1 MKNNDKSLQFQVKLP
16 PVSLADSKIENAF
29 TVWDYSD
36 VIELLRAAN
45 RKDFEIVSIANTD
58 IKGLDWASHLKD
70 LEDESLAFVLE
81 EIDTLTDEDML
92 VFQAALMQGEG
103 IYKCLD
109 VSNFTHYII
118 YNDCYSLEDV
128 VRCKLRYQEDVE
140 EWLLDY
146 IDMPKY
152 IKEKIELEE
161 MEGTHYQQVEDDTW
175 VCYWN

>member
-1 MKNNDKSLQFQVKLP
+1 MKNNDKFLQFQVKLP
-16 PVSLADSKIENAF
+16 PVRVAGSEIKDVFA
-29 TVWDYSD
+29 VCDYGVVVD
-36 VIELLRAAN
+36 LLRADN
-45 RKDFEIVSIANTD
+45 RKDFEIVCIDDTD
-58 IKGLDWASHLKD
+58 IKGLDWVD
-70 LEDESLAFVLE
+70 LSYLDDESLAFVLE

-118 YNDCYSLEDV
+118 YNECYSLEDV

-152 IKEKIELEE
+152 IKEEIELEE

-175 VCYWN
+175 VCYWK